1 MTYIGL
7 QPMGAHNFWRVW
19 PRQAAVQELG
29 EKVRIKEAVPI
40 TSACNSPGQP
50 NSLLGAVSL
59 A

>member
-7 QPMGAHNFWRVW
+7 QPMGVHNFWRVW

-29 EKVRIKEAVPI
+29 EKVRFSEAVPI
-40 TSACNSPGQP
+40 AFAYHSPGQP